1 MNITISAIAHL
12 TPLAALVRI
21 RLVRPSSV
29 VVQHLTLNTNVLL
42 AEPKGKTHAD
52 CPAMRGRSS
61 IHAVTIR
68 MPYTARFF
76 RDGNIEVE
84 CDWIESPVGKSAGQH
99 VHRIDVPISDSPWFR
114 LPQSHLHI
122 FTIGDTRAH
131 VWIINSGV
139 YIDDRALQDSPGAK
153 PQDKGGSL
161 GYKWL
166 VQPLPHR
173 LGRNSSQQFDGG
185 SRWRIEQAVLSSFVR
200 VSQSANIPLQLDFA
214 TVAPSAKYIQIDK
227 GTPMLQYVAATL
239 PSISLEEQAIDPDLV
254 DYLVSL
260 SLIHK
265 GGDFRELGTADRGAS
280 SIMRSHVLT
289 DAGNQTSSRGQQHVH
304 QREL

>member
-1 MNITISAIAHL
+1 M
-12 TPLAALVRI
+12 
-21 RLVRPSSV
+21 
-29 VVQHLTLNTNVLL
+29 
-42 AEPKGKTHAD
+42 
-52 CPAMRGRSS
+52 
-61 IHAVTIR
+61 
-68 MPYTARFF
+68 
-76 RDGNIEVE
+76 
-84 CDWIESPVGKSAGQH
+84 
-99 VHRIDVPISDSPWFR
+99 
-114 LPQSHLHI
+114 
-122 FTIGDTRAH
+122 
-131 VWIINSGV
+131 
-139 YIDDRALQDSPGAK
+139 
-153 PQDKGGSL
+153 
-161 GYKWL
+161 
-166 VQPLPHR
+166 
-173 LGRNSSQQFDGG
+173 
-185 SRWRIEQAVLSSFVR
+185 LSSFVR

>member
-1 MNITISAIAHL
+1 MV
-12 TPLAALVRI
+12 LADI
-21 RLVRPSSV
+21 
-29 VVQHLTLNTNVLL
+29 N
-42 AEPKGKTHAD
+42 GKTHAD
-52 CPAMRGRSS
+52 CPAMRGRSGVR
-61 IHAVTIR
+61 AVTIR
-68 MPYTARFF
+68 MPYTVRFF
-76 RDGNIEVE
+76 RNGAIEVE
-84 CDWIESPVGKSAGQH
+84 CDWIETPVGKSPKSPGPH

-139 YIDDRALQDSPGAK
+139 YIDDRPLQDSPGAK
-153 PQDKGGSL
+153 PEDKGGSV

-173 LGRNSSQQFDGG
+173 LGGNFSQQNDGG
-185 SRWRIEQAVLSSFVR
+185 SGWRIEQAVLSSFVR

-214 TVAPSAKYIQIDK
+214 TVAPSAQYIQIDK
-227 GTPMLQYVAATL
+227 GVPMLQYVAATL

-260 SLIHK
+260 SLIHN
-265 GGDFRELGTADRGAS
+265 GGDFRELGTGDRGAS
-280 SIMRSHVLT
+280 SIMRSHALT
-289 DAGNQTSSRGQQHVH
+289 DERNQPSPRERHRMRQH
-304 QREL
+304 EL